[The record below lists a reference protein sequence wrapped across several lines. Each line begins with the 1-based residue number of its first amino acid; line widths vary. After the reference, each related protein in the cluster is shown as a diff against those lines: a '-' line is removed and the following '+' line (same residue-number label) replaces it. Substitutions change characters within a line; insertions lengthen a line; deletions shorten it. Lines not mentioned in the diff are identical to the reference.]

1 MTDFIKI
8 EADLTG
14 VFSGSVAT
22 GDFDGDG
29 DRDILITGAIGLENE
44 GTIFIE
50 DQTSKIYINDGT
62 GGFSEDTEA
71 NLIGVD
77 DSSVATG
84 DFDGDGD
91 LDLLITGESEG
102 GNVAKIYLND
112 GAGGFSEDTEASL
125 TGVESGSVSVGDFD
139 GDNVLDLL
147 ITGRTGEIE
156 DGEIAEIYINDGAGG
171 FSEDTEASL
180 TGVEFSTTSTGD
192 FDDDGDL
199 DLLITG
205 FDNVANSVSSI
216 YLNDG
221 LGGFSKDN
229 SNSLVGVSFGSVATG
244 DFDGDSDIDLFL
256 TGNGSRTGQFYTND
270 GTGSF
275 SLNTDANPD
284 GFGNFDGSI
293 STGDYD
299 NDGDLD
305 LLVAGLDDDRM
316 AAIYTN
322 DGTGVF
328 SEDTETALTG
338 VAFSASAVSDFDGDD
353 DLDLLITGLDDSG
366 SATAEIYL
374 NNTANDNTV
383 GNPGAD
389 IMGDGVL
396 VGTPDADTI
405 TSGAGNDV
413 IFALNGDDT
422 LTGGAGDDRLH
433 GQSGKDMI
441 NGEAGDDTLFGGN
454 GFDRLNGGD
463 GSDYLDGRNGIAVY
477 TGGAGDDVFV
487 INNDDS
493 VDWIRDYELGTDLI
507 GITDGLTYSDLDI
520 TGNVNSFIEANG
532 KRIGV
537 VLGVSPNELSQ
548 VDFAEL

>member
-1 MTDFIKI
+1 MTDFTKI

-14 VFSGSVAT
+14 IFSGSVAT

-50 DQTSKIYINDGT
+50 DQTSEIYINDGT

-139 GDNVLDLL
+139 GDDDLDLL
-147 ITGRTGEIE
+147 ITGRTGETE
-156 DGEIAEIYINDGAGG
+156 DGEIAEIYLNDGAGG

-305 LLVAGLDDDRM
+305 
-316 AAIYTN
+316 
-322 DGTGVF
+322 
-328 SEDTETALTG
+328 
-338 VAFSASAVSDFDGDD
+338 
-353 DLDLLITGLDDSG
+353 
-366 SATAEIYL
+366 
-374 NNTANDNTV
+374 
-383 GNPGAD
+383 
-389 IMGDGVL
+389 
-396 VGTPDADTI
+396 
-405 TSGAGNDV
+405 
-413 IFALNGDDT
+413 
-422 LTGGAGDDRLH
+422 
-433 GQSGKDMI
+433 
-441 NGEAGDDTLFGGN
+441 
-454 GFDRLNGGD
+454 
-463 GSDYLDGRNGIAVY
+463 
-477 TGGAGDDVFV
+477 
-487 INNDDS
+487 
-493 VDWIRDYELGTDLI
+493 
-507 GITDGLTYSDLDI
+507 
-520 TGNVNSFIEANG
+520 
-532 KRIGV
+532 
-537 VLGVSPNELSQ
+537 
-548 VDFAEL
+548 

>member
-1 MTDFIKI
+1 MTDFTKI

-14 VFSGSVAT
+14 IFSGSVAT

-50 DQTSKIYINDGT
+50 DQTSEIYINDGT

-139 GDNVLDLL
+139 GDDDLDLL
-147 ITGRTGEIE
+147 ITGRTGETE
-156 DGEIAEIYINDGAGG
+156 DGEIAEIYLNDGAGG

-493 VDWIRDYELGTDLI
+493 VDWIRDYELGTDI
-507 GITDGLTYSDLDI
+507 MGITDGLTYSDLDI